1 MSPTMKNENGT
12 AYFLV
17 HDENLEKYSQGGD
30 PFITWLLSEGFK
42 VHEVYRGGW
51 SFVTGVWINLN
62 NKIIAFGMPGV
73 RCFEEIGHHAI
84 TIDEFKMIYGI
95 YKKYDGKEPFVFD

>member
-1 MSPTMKNENGT
+1 MQSETGT

-17 HDENLEKYSQGGD
+17 HDENLKKHSQGSD
-30 PFITWLLSEGFK
+30 PFITWLLSEGFI

-51 SFVTGVWINLN
+51 SSVTGVWINLN

-84 TIDEFKMIYGI
+84 TIDEFKMIYGL
-95 YKKYDGKEPFVFD
+95 YKKYDGKDPFVFD

>member
-1 MSPTMKNENGT
+1 MKNENGT

-17 HDENLEKYSQGGD
+17 HDKDLEKYPQKGD
-30 PFITWLLSEGFK
+30 AFITWLLSEGFK

-62 NKIIAFGMPGV
+62 NKIIAFGMPGI

-84 TIDEFKMIYGI
+84 TIDEFKIIYAI
-95 YKKYDGKEPFVFD
+95 YKKYEGKAPFVFD

>member
-1 MSPTMKNENGT
+1 MKNENGT

-17 HDENLEKYSQGGD
+17 HDENLEKHSQGDD
-30 PFITWLLSEGFK
+30 PFITWLLSEDFK

-62 NKIIAFGMPGV
+62 NKILAFGMPGV
-73 RCFEEIGHHAI
+73 RCSEEIGHHAI
-84 TIDEFKMIYGI
+84 TVDEFKMIYGI
-95 YKKYDGKEPFVFD
+95 YKKYDGKDPFVFD